1 MGPRVP
7 TYTHHCPD
15 CGEFDLVRPM
25 ARSGAGASC
34 PGCGADARRVFGA
47 PALRGVDP
55 ALRRALDDSAASAD
69 APAVVSAVPG
79 RSRRATPVTRDP
91 RHARLPRP

>member
-1 MGPRVP
+1 MP
-7 TYTHHCPD
+7 TYTHRCPA
-15 CGEFDLVRPM
+15 CGEFEQVRPM
-25 ARSGAGASC
+25 SEASPTAPC
-34 PGCGADARRVFGA
+34 PECGSASARVFAA

-55 ALRRALDDSAASAD
+55 GLRRALDASGASAD
-69 APAVVSAVPG
+69 APAVVRAVPG

>member
-1 MGPRVP
+1 MP
-7 TYTHHCPD
+7 TYTHRCVRCGEFDQIRPMSAAAQAISCPD
-15 CGEFDLVRPM
+15 CG
-25 ARSGAGASC
+25 SAS
-34 PGCGADARRVFGA
+34 PRVFGA

-55 ALRRALDDSAASAD
+55 GLRRALDASGASAD
-69 APAVVSAVPG
+69 APQVVSSVPG